1 MHSLTVTVGP
11 RAFRIGSTWRAP
23 LAQLAALYADYPQ
36 PADSIAHY
44 RIRLDAP
51 RWVRRHLRP
60 QVAIQGDYT
69 LPEAVPLPYSQ
80 AILAAEMG
88 MNLQIALG
96 ERRLMLL
103 HAASVEKAGKVV
115 ILTGESGSGKS
126 TLAAMLGEAGWR
138 LMGDE
143 FALIDPE
150 TGQAFP
156 FPRPVSLKNEAIAAM
171 QALAGEERFGPLLKD
186 TPKGDIRHFRPSA
199 DAVARMAEPGTP
211 TLILFPRFG
220 ANWAIRP
227 VGQGEAFVRLTQ
239 ASTNYTMLGERGFS
253 ALTRLVQSVP
263 AKAIDYMS
271 GAEGISIVE
280 SLFEGAGA

>member
-1 MHSLTVTVGP
+1 MHSFTVSVGP
-11 RAFRIGSTWRAP
+11 RSFRIGSVWKAP
-23 LAQLAALYADYPQ
+23 LAQLARLYAHYPQ
-36 PADSIAHY
+36 SAEAIAHY

-51 RWVRRHLRP
+51 SWLRRHIRP

-69 LPEAVPLPYSQ
+69 LPEAVPLPYDQ

-103 HAASVEKAGKVV
+103 HAASVEKDGKVL

-126 TLAAMLGEAGWR
+126 TLAAMLGEQGWR

-150 TGQAFP
+150 TGQALP

-186 TPKGDIRHFRPSA
+186 TPKGDIRHFMPRA
-199 DAVARMAEPGTP
+199 EAVSRMTEPGTP
-211 TLILFPRFG
+211 ALILFPRFG
-220 ANWAIRP
+220 ARRAIRP

-253 ALTRLVQSVP
+253 ALTHLVQSVP
-263 AKAIDYMS
+263 ARAIDYMS
-271 GAEGISIVE
+271 GAEGISLVE
-280 SLFEGAGA
+280 SLFEDLA